1 MENYN
6 KTINE
11 LQERIKNLNE
21 SKDKLLETIH
31 KIGDEITYDAQV
43 INLFAYHQDQIG
55 ELINDWCKE
64 NRLRYNYYKHIE
76 GPYFRVN
83 IDTINSY
90 IFIYIKYMGNGK
102 FKKVKLRKKNVSYDF
117 DE

>member
-6 KTINE
+6 KTINK

-43 INLFAYHQDQIG
+43 INLFAYHQNQIG
-55 ELINDWCKE
+55 ELINDWCNQLLIKKL
-64 NRLRYNYYKHIE
+64 NFFILFLTK
-76 GPYFRVN
+76 
-83 IDTINSY
+83 IDN
-90 IFIYIKYMGNGK
+90 F
-102 FKKVKLRKKNVSYDF
+102 L
-117 DE
+117 E